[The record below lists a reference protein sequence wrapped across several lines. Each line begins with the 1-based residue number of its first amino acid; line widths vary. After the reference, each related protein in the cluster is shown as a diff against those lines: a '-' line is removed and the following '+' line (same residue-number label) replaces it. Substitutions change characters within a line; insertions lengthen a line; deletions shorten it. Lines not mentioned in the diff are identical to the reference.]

1 MSGPF
6 KMKGFPS
13 HAGTSPAKRT
23 TGDVLTKNIKDTSQ
37 KGDNAKPKPK
47 SKKVG
52 PVESPEAMDK
62 KIDEYFAAKDK
73 ISASA
78 KKGDSFRKYMGEGPA
93 SEKAGKKIVEAKSY
107 EKR

>member
-1 MSGPF
+1 
-6 KMKGFPS
+6 
-13 HAGTSPAKRT
+13 
-23 TGDVLTKNIKDTSQ
+23 
-37 KGDNAKPKPK
+37 
-47 SKKVG
+47 
-52 PVESPEAMDK
+52 MDK